1 MNGLSLRVSSIRAN
15 ENVKKNSEMRM
26 DLFKVPSS
34 CIYQPENKYISGL
47 AEASTVDE
55 QIKLLKEYSAYI
67 LDIEKS
73 LLSNIQILAELF
85 MEAPLKHAVKNTITK
100 FLSQITIGKEVV
112 VLGLSNTIRSRIQG
126 FDKQQKSTLAS
137 RNAIVNS
144 IGSCFDNFKVGVDA
158 IRSCLQDI
166 LCFFNK
172 SLMLYTDHL
181 SQNISPSDK
190 SEISLYIHVTIR
202 VAISCFTQF
211 SASIRSTYEGEKN
224 VEKLIL
230 ICWDLLEN
238 PEIPMDT
245 KINCGILITMNA
257 NLEKRY
263 LRLTE
268 RIFSEE
274 NSTKK
279 LCLLNGVICTIE
291 SDFFNE
297 PDFNGFNIF
306 SKTANVLKEI
316 SEENSIEPSIILG
329 VSRGFLQMTKR
340 LLSLQIVEYLKRDH
354 RELIEI
360 LAVNLGYSLS
370 HLDHY
375 MDSVRHLCKE
385 LLKLTIQL
393 GVKVNDKLN
402 HIIYDYIRNI
412 SININTKCILIG
424 AICSIVKAKAV
435 LQAVPNV
442 IEFLLKSLTANDH
455 ANINL
460 HINNCYETLM
470 MSYAY
475 EDNKQEWFNKWIS
488 PILSEIV
495 RNEHNPEVKQT
506 LFDLI
511 RKAIKA
517 YPEIAICMIESK
529 TSVNFGLILTS
540 LGIAK
545 KTGLFDKINS
555 NEQKWKN
562 LLPYR
567 EIKLAMVSADDSTR
581 MSALHLLTEC
591 HKSTEL
597 FTKQDLE
604 CILFFLE
611 TNINVQAPSLRQKI
625 TCYMKNAL
633 NRLKSGFLSIIKKSD
648 TDGKS
653 HYYYD
658 FVKRLHHFCIDNL
671 FVGANYSRRTISFQ
685 VLIQLLQIASYIFY
699 DDENS
704 SMWNE
709 QQVHTLLSSLNDSY
723 EANKV
728 YCMSVLL
735 YCPKYYFDNLTHVIN
750 YDVAKVLMTS
760 IKPNET
766 LSAAYYLEY
775 LCFVNTSI
783 EPPTVAGEPT
793 SGIQPKVHKTL
804 LWCEQILQQDL
815 LVAKASLLRAAR
827 DNPMFG
833 CLACIRHLLSKL
845 DFKEIAKCNYW
856 AAFITKLVLTC
867 QDLTQVVSIV
877 VNSSSPEGHL
887 PNDFSAIENYGFDED
902 VEMQSIDPTGDEEIT
917 DECDLDLKITPQMVL
932 LCSWRTVKEVS
943 LILGD
948 IAFRSPII
956 KSQHS
961 IVAET
966 PVDCTG
972 LMSCERI
979 IEIGSHFTKLLAETK
994 HRGAFEQ
1001 AYVGFSKLCIRLWGS
1016 QHSELHQLPMKW
1028 LQEMISVIDSEGSGE
1043 NGECNLNADKI
1054 CLTRRS
1060 AGIPFMMQALITSEL
1075 QVSSSKGL
1083 QFSVRKLIELCR
1095 GGSTAQTRTH
1105 SLNILRALFRSTDL
1119 GEAIGEFVSDGI
1131 ECAINGYDAE
1141 CWSERNSSTL
1151 LFSSLMIRVFGVQR
1165 TKDSE
1170 NLNIRNK
1177 MTGRIFFLRYPQLY
1191 DYFITELEKASQI
1204 IVKGA
1209 RSKKLHP
1216 LLLLL
1221 SRLYPSALEGSES
1234 NLKLSRFVPIV
1245 SICSGCSELQTR
1257 YLAAK
1262 FIAIIVSP
1270 DLVFDRIFLLLESL
1284 NRSNNKGIN
1293 PNSLHGALLQI
1304 LYLVKTRTLGVM
1316 PESSNQLNNWIEL
1329 YTAISNYLFE
1339 VKPNFVLYGA
1349 IIDILI
1355 EILARCQNM
1364 IFAEDDQFLDD
1375 LSNIVDYLFNLTKQ
1389 KSFYGTELIMRKLVL
1404 IKVVMFMYNDDENS
1418 PSGCFLCDIDPNKHD
1433 YDYLEAAMN
1442 LILLIQD
1449 FQELSSN
1456 AELYELDR
1464 MEIFYIRHLSNC
1476 KRTKIKALQ
1485 NEFAKSPTF
1494 HHFLKQIIERNV
1506 HYNCTV
1512 KAYTILSYSI
1522 IGVQSLVTSSSSREN
1537 VKTLFDGAI
1546 RKPDQLRASIFK
1558 CIKCIYSAEMK
1569 NPESTLDVNILPT
1582 MASAIQCHSIRS
1594 TTVQIL
1600 KITARRF
1607 SESKSLE
1614 YRLNYSKTLL
1624 ALLRDDDSDIREAA
1638 ASIVTYLFNHAE
1650 EAKIQPTLSSYAQK
1664 LFLRSLSKTMLAKKF
1679 SISQAIA
1686 MLLVLMTNELDEDD
1700 EECSSEESEFKVF
1713 DKNEVNIYGESEL
1726 LKEFCMVEIQT
1737 LIVDHDVHI
1746 DTNADK
1752 IVKTAEK
1759 FCAVKSAFRNI
1770 LVDAQ
1775 KPAKLVNI
1783 TNDQLQM

>member
-1 MNGLSLRVSSIRAN
+1 
-15 ENVKKNSEMRM
+15 
-26 DLFKVPSS
+26 
-34 CIYQPENKYISGL
+34 
-47 AEASTVDE
+47 
-55 QIKLLKEYSAYI
+55 
-67 LDIEKS
+67 
-73 LLSNIQILAELF
+73 
-85 MEAPLKHAVKNTITK
+85 
-100 FLSQITIGKEVV
+100 
-112 VLGLSNTIRSRIQG
+112 SRC
-126 FDKQQKSTLAS
+126 L
-137 RNAIVNS
+137 
-144 IGSCFDNFKVGVDA
+144 NFYN
-158 IRSCLQDI
+158 
-166 LCFFNK
+166 FFF
-172 SLMLYTDHL
+172 YF

-190 SEISLYIHVTIR
+190 SEISLFIHITVR
-202 VAISCFTQF
+202 VVISCFNQF
-211 SASIRSTYEGEKN
+211 STTIRTTYEGEKN

-268 RIFSEE
+268 RIFLEE

-279 LCLLNGVICTIE
+279 LCLLNGIICTIE
-291 SDFFNE
+291 TEFFNE
-297 PDFNGFNIF
+297 PDFQGFKII
-306 SKTANVLKEI
+306 SRTANVLKEI
-316 SEENSIEPSIILG
+316 SEENSIEPTIILG

-340 LLSLQIVEYLKRDH
+340 LLSLQIFEYLKRDH
-354 RELIEI
+354 RELIEV

-375 MDSVRHLCKE
+375 MDNVRHLCKE
-385 LLKLTIQL
+385 LLRLTIQL

-424 AICSIVKAKAV
+424 AICSIVKSKAV

-442 IEFLLKSLTANDH
+442 IDFLLKSLTANDH

-470 MSYAY
+470 MSYRY
-475 EDNKQEWFNKWIS
+475 EDNKQEWFNKWIN
-488 PILSEIV
+488 PILIEISN
-495 RNEHNPEVKQT
+495 NENNTAVKQI

-511 RKAIKA
+511 RKAIKS

-529 TSVNFGLILTS
+529 TTTNFGLILTS

-545 KTGLFDKINS
+545 KTGLFDKLHS
-555 NEQKWKN
+555 NDTKWKN
-562 LLPYR
+562 LLPYT
-567 EIKLAMVSADDSTR
+567 EIKLAMISADDSTR

-597 FTKQDLE
+597 FTKEDLE
-604 CILFFLE
+604 CVLFFLE

-648 TDGKS
+648 IDGKS

-685 VLIQLLQIASYIFY
+685 VLIQLLQISSYIFY

-704 SMWNE
+704 NMWNE
-709 QQVHTLLSSLNDSY
+709 QQVHSLLRSLNDSY

-728 YCMSVLL
+728 YCMNVLL
-735 YCPKYYFDNLTHVIN
+735 YCPKDYFGNFNYLIN
-750 YDVAKVLMTS
+750 YDVAKALMTS
-760 IKPNET
+760 IKPNDT

-775 LCFVNTSI
+775 LCFVNTDIQPPSVTD
-783 EPPTVAGEPT
+783 EPLST
-793 SGIQPKVHKTL
+793 IQPKVHSTL
-804 LWCEQILQQDL
+804 LWCEKILQQS
-815 LVAKASLLRAAR
+815 LVLAKASLIRAAR
-827 DNPMFG
+827 ENPMFG
-833 CLACIRHLLSKL
+833 SLACIRHLLSKL
-845 DFKEIAKCNYW
+845 DFKEISKCYYW
-856 AAFITKLVLTC
+856 AKFITKLVMTC
-867 QDLTQVVSIV
+867 RELTQVVSIV
-877 VNSSSPEGHL
+877 VNNASPEGHL
-887 PNDFSAIENYGFDED
+887 PNDFSTIENYGFEED
-902 VEMQSIDPTGDEEIT
+902 VEMQSIGTSSDLEIT
-917 DECDLDLKITPQMVL
+917 DESDVFLKTTPQMVL
-932 LCSWRTVKEVS
+932 LSAWRTIKEVS
-943 LILGD
+943 LIIGD
-948 IAFRSPII
+948 VVFRSPII
-956 KSQHS
+956 KNQHF
-961 IVAET
+961 IVSET
-966 PVDCTG
+966 ADDHTNFLTCD
-972 LMSCERI
+972 RI
-979 IEIGSHFTKLLAETK
+979 IEIGSHFTQLLSETK

-1016 QHSELHQLPMKW
+1016 QLAELHQLPMKW
-1028 LQEMISVIDSEGSGE
+1028 LHEMINVINSDGSNE
-1043 NGECNLNADKI
+1043 NGDTNLNPNKI
-1054 CLTRRS
+1054 CSTRRS
-1060 AGIPFMMQALITSEL
+1060 AGIPYMMQALITSEL

-1083 QFSVRKLIELCR
+1083 QFTVRKLIELCR
-1095 GGSTAQTRTH
+1095 TGHTAPTRTH

-1151 LFSSLMIRVFGVQR
+1151 LLSSLMIRVFGVQR

-1177 MTGRIFFLRYPQLY
+1177 MTGRIFFLRYPLLY
-1191 DYFITELEKASQI
+1191 DFFIMELEKASQI
-1204 IVKGA
+1204 IMKGA

-1245 SICSGCSELQTR
+1245 SICSGCAELQTR

-1339 VKPNFVLYGA
+1339 VKPNFILYGA

-1355 EILARCQNM
+1355 EILARCQNV
-1364 IFAEDDQFLDD
+1364 IFDEDDQFLDD
-1375 LSNIVDYLFNLTKQ
+1375 LSNIVDYLFNLSKQ

-1404 IKVVMFMYNDDENS
+1404 IKVVMYMHNDDENIL
-1418 PSGCFLCDIDPNKHD
+1418 SGCFLCDIDPDKYK
-1433 YDYLEAAMN
+1433 YDYLEAVMN
-1442 LILLIQD
+1442 IILLMLD

-1456 AELYELDR
+1456 AEQYDLDR
-1464 MEIFYIRHLSNC
+1464 MEIFYIRHLSNY
-1476 KRTKIKALQ
+1476 KRTKLKALQ
-1485 NEFAKSPTF
+1485 NEFLKSLKF
-1494 HHFLKQIIERNV
+1494 HHFLKMIIEKNL

-1512 KAYTILSYSI
+1512 KAFTILSYSI
-1522 IGVQSLVTSSSSREN
+1522 VGVQALVPSLVMSSSCRD
-1537 VKTLFDGAI
+1537 TLKFIFDLAKH
-1546 RKPDQLRASIFK
+1546 KPNQLKASIYK

-1569 NPESTLDVNILPT
+1569 NTESTLDVNLLPK
-1582 MASAIQCHSIRS
+1582 MASAMQCEGVRS
-1594 TTVQIL
+1594 TTIQIL
-1600 KITARRF
+1600 KITSRLF
-1607 SESKSLE
+1607 IESKSLE
-1614 YRLNYSKTLL
+1614 LRMNYSKALL
-1624 ALLRDDDSDIREAA
+1624 TLLRDDDSDIREGAA
-1638 ASIVTYLFNHAE
+1638 TIVTNVFNIAE
-1650 EAKIQPTLSSYAQK
+1650 GSKMQHVVSSYAQK
-1664 LFLRSLSKTMLAKKF
+1664 LFLHTLSKTMLAKRF
-1679 SISQAIA
+1679 STHQVIA
-1686 MLLVLMTNELDEDD
+1686 VLLVLMSCNQDENDD
-1700 EECSSEESEFKVF
+1700 ECSSGESELKVF
-1713 DKNEVNIYGESEL
+1713 DKNEVNIYGESL
-1726 LKEFCMVEIQT
+1726 LLREFCIVEIQT
-1737 LIVDHDVHI
+1737 LIADHKVHI
-1746 DTNADK
+1746 EVNADK
-1752 IVKTAEK
+1752 IIKIAEK
-1759 FCAVKSAFRNI
+1759 LTSVKSSFKKCLND
-1770 LVDAQ
+1770 VHEST
-1775 KPAKLVNI
+1775 KLVNI
-1783 TNDQLQM
+1783 IGGEQHIYFK